1 MSKTIK
7 LVLFVILAG
16 AVIFFGREYGQNA
29 DQQVAEDTKANQEQ
43 QLQAALLQQQADK
56 KDMEKLKIEDVVV
69 GTGAEAKAGNT
80 LTVHYV
86 GTLDNGKEFDSSY
99 KRNEPVEFPIG
110 IGQLIKGWDL
120 GIPGMKVH
128 GKRKLT
134 IPPELG
140 YGADGVPQA
149 GIPANATLHFTVE
162 LLGVK

>member
-120 GIPGMKVH
+120 GIPGMKVG

-134 IPPELG
+134 IPSELG
-140 YGADGVPQA
+140 YGADGMPQA